1 MPFMPH
7 LIKNMFKKCFLGLCW
22 LTIYLHASS
31 QSSIGPLGQ
40 WREHYNNKS
49 VQYVVKG
56 NDLYGATTNQ
66 VFSIDAKNNI
76 QFLGKSNGLH
86 EIEIAA
92 IAWDPI
98 QSQLIIAY
106 KNSNIDIVKGDEIF
120 SIADIYLS
128 KVYANKKINSIQILG
143 PWAVVSTHFGIV
155 VVDLIK
161 YEIKDTWF
169 ANNNRQATITY
180 QTISTAD
187 SLYALTEEGLFSTA
201 LKNYY
206 INSNQWKK
214 INGYTGIKKLSTYN
228 NIVYAIGSK
237 NIYQLPKTDPI
248 YQSSIDSIRNA
259 YAHKEGLYIIKS
271 DGTNGSL
278 LNLNTNNTI
287 TNILDKT
294 YLSIPVD
301 LTIDQNNIWIAD
313 SLNGLILKNT
323 ETKNILLG
331 GPSEKIKGTGFVN
344 SNYLLAPFGANKGG
358 FSSYSG
364 AGWKNYTQLNGVNL
378 PVLTA
383 ASIDPIDNSWWFAS
397 AASFLHYNITSN
409 SIETISPSTVNG
421 NFTQI
426 QFSKEGIFW
435 ALQDGQGLVQK
446 QDNKWT
452 SIPFPQNFLKNG
464 LKNMVVNHQ
473 GQAWIP
479 GPANQGLYVYQSNK
493 YFGTAS
499 WKQLNTAKSSGNLP
513 SSNVLSVALDNAGA
527 VWVGTDNGI
536 GIFNCGDISKD
547 VCDAYLPTIKNSN
560 GFLGLLLQRESVN
573 CIAVDGANRKWV
585 GTQNGAWLLS
595 ADGSSIIEHFTKN
608 NSPLPNDTILQILI
622 EPQYGNV
629 FFNTASE
636 MVSYRGFATQGTTNQ
651 TEIKIFPNPVA
662 PNYNGPIAFRG
673 LVENAVVKIT
683 DLSGSLVFETRALG
697 GQAIWNGKSLTG
709 NKVATGIYLVFVRD
723 ELGNEKAVGKIVI
736 SKGQ

>member
-22 LTIYLHASS
+22 LTIYLHASA

-98 QSQLIIAY
+98 QSQLIITY

-143 PWAVVSTHFGIV
+143 PWALVSTHFGIA

-248 YQSSIDSIRNA
+248 YQSSNDSIRNA

-331 GPSEKIKGTGFVN
+331 GPSEKIKGSGFVN

-435 ALQDGQGLVQK
+435 ALQDGQGLIQK

-473 GQAWIP
+473 GQAWMP

-636 MVSYRGFATQGTTNQ
+636 MVSYRGFATDGTTNQ
-651 TEIKIFPNPVA
+651 NEIKIFPNPVA

-673 LVENAVVKIT
+673 LVENALVKIT
-683 DLSGSLVFETRALG
+683 DMSGSLVFETRALG
-697 GQAIWNGKSLTG
+697 GQAIWNGKSLAG
-709 NKVATGIYLVFVRD
+709 SKVATGIYLVFVRD
-723 ELGNEKAVGKIVI
+723 DIGNEKAVGKIVI
-736 SKGQ
+736 TKGE

>member
-22 LTIYLHASS
+22 LTIYLHASA

-143 PWAVVSTHFGIV
+143 PWALVSTHFGMV

-248 YQSSIDSIRNA
+248 YQSSNDSIRNA

-435 ALQDGQGLVQK
+435 ALQDGQGLIQK

-473 GQAWIP
+473 GQAWMP

-636 MVSYRGFATQGTTNQ
+636 MVSYRGFATDGTTNQ
-651 TEIKIFPNPVA
+651 NEIKIFPNPVA

-673 LVENAVVKIT
+673 LVENALVKIT
-683 DLSGSLVFETRALG
+683 DMSGSLVFETRALG
-697 GQAIWNGKSLTG
+697 GQAIWNGKSLAG
-709 NKVATGIYLVFVRD
+709 SKVATGIYLVFVRD
-723 ELGNEKAVGKIVI
+723 DIGNEKAVGKIVI
-736 SKGQ
+736 TKGE